1 MKKNIFQEKNISI
14 GRIPNVIGEY
24 HRADVAANPSDDASA
39 GATARRGPKRLFRGG
54 GSSYIGTM
62 ADAALRLSEFRSG
75 EEIRYDLRSPGRWI
89 FSHLMRY
96 PWLPVLAALFSIANN
111 VGYSGL
117 QLLIGRGF
125 DVVRL
130 HPGQSQLLLSVALLI
145 GGAGVLQGLA
155 GVVRNLS
162 FEFLAQKVER
172 DSRAEL
178 YSSLLG
184 KSQTFHSRQK
194 VGDIMARAT
203 NDVHFLNLMF
213 SPGIAMIMDSTLTT
227 VVPLIMIATIT
238 PRLLL
243 VPSIFIVLLVLTVW
257 GYNRRL
263 NPATDE
269 QRRTFGS
276 LNATLA
282 DALEGIETVKAN
294 LGEIRETARF
304 VRGAQALRDLYIRIA
319 RIEGRYW
326 PLLVYAICWGAAF
339 VHALFLWHAGLI
351 TIGQVVSYM
360 LLYNVFRFATFI
372 SLWSFNLFQMGLSSA
387 ARVLETITARSE
399 LDENVGGLAKPIVG
413 RVEFRAVSF
422 SFCGKQGCDDGK
434 PGAAGPVLRGVS
446 FVVEPGQTVAVVGR
460 TGSGKTSLVRLVN
473 RIFDVDSGQV
483 LIDGVDVRDWNLESL
498 RSQVAS
504 IEQDVFL
511 FSRPIRENIGFG
523 KEGAAHDE
531 IERAARAAQAH
542 EFIESF
548 EKGYDTEVGERGVTL
563 SGGQKQRVAIAR
575 AFLVDP
581 RILILDDSTS
591 AIDSR
596 TEDEIQKAM
605 REASRGRTTFLI
617 THRLSQIRWADKI
630 ILLKGGTVAAS
641 GTHAELLEESEDYR
655 RLFARV

>member
-1 MKKNIFQEKNISI
+1 
-14 GRIPNVIGEY
+14 
-24 HRADVAANPSDDASA
+24 
-39 GATARRGPKRLFRGG
+39 
-54 GSSYIGTM
+54 M
-62 ADAALRLSEFRSG
+62 ADNAASLSEFRSG
-75 EEIRYDLRSPGRWI
+75 DEVTYDLRSPARWI

-96 PWLPVLAALFSIANN
+96 PWLPGMALLFSIANN

-117 QLLIGRGF
+117 QVLIGRGF
-125 DVVRL
+125 DVVRQ
-130 HPGQSQLLLSVALLI
+130 HVGQSRALLTVAFLI
-145 GGAGVLQGLA
+145 AGAGLLQGVA
-155 GVVRNLS
+155 AVVRNLA

-172 DSRAEL
+172 DARAEL

-203 NDVHFLNLMF
+203 NDVHYLNLMF
-213 SPGIAMIMDSTLTT
+213 SPGVALIMDSILTM
-227 VVPLIMIATIT
+227 VVPLVMVAAIN

-243 VPSIFIVLLVLTVW
+243 VPSIFVVFLVLTVW

-269 QRRTFGS
+269 QRRSFGE
-276 LNATLA
+276 LNAGLA

-304 VRGAQALRDLYIRIA
+304 VRGAGRLRDLYIRIA
-319 RIEGRYW
+319 RIEGKYW

-339 VHALFLWHAGLI
+339 VHALFLWHAG
-351 TIGQVVSYM
+351 TISLGQVISYM
-360 LLYNVFRFATFI
+360 LLYNAFRFATFI

-387 ARVLETITARSE
+387 GRVLETITARSD
-399 LDENVGGLAKPIVG
+399 LDENSRGLSRRIEGK
-413 RVEFRAVSF
+413 VEFRGVSF

-434 PGAAGPVLRGVS
+434 AGSGGLVLRDIS
-446 FVVEPGQTVAVVGR
+446 FTVEPGQTVAVVGR
-460 TGSGKTSLVRLVN
+460 TGSGKTSLARLVN
-473 RIFDVDSGQV
+473 RIFDADSGQV
-483 LIDGVDVRDWNLESL
+483 LIDDADVREWNLESL
-498 RSQVAS
+498 RAQIAS

-523 KEGAAHDE
+523 KEGAGHDE

-542 EFIESF
+542 EFIGDF
-548 EKGYDTEVGERGVTL
+548 EDGYDTEVGERGITL
-563 SGGQKQRVAIAR
+563 SGGQRQRIAIAR
-575 AFLVDP
+575 ALLVDP

-591 AIDSR
+591 AVDSR

-605 REASRGRTTFLI
+605 RRASQGRTTFLI

-630 ILLKGGTVAAS
+630 LLLKGGALAAS
-641 GTHAELLEESEDYR
+641 GTHTELLETNEDYR